1 MTGPLTRIWRR
12 TLRRIGLLGVAT
24 AVILIASAA
33 LAAWSVQLDRE
44 GDNLR
49 HRLQTLAKSPSK
61 PVPAVK
67 VSWLP
72 VEQQIGEF
80 VATFP
85 PVSQTAADLNEVFQ
99 SAKRRNIQL
108 NRGDYQLKDDA
119 HTALLTLTATFPLTA
134 GYAQTKEF
142 AADVLSTLA
151 HSSMDELSMSRST
164 AGDSALET
172 SIRFSFVYRRP

>member
-1 MTGPLTRIWRR
+1 MTSMLTRIWRR
-12 TLRRIGLLGVAT
+12 TLRRIGPLGVAA
-24 AVILIASAA
+24 AVTLVIAAA
-33 LAAWSVQLDRE
+33 LAAWSAQLDRE
-44 GDNLR
+44 GELLH
-49 HRLQTLAKSPSK
+49 HRLQTLARSPSQS
-61 PVPAVK
+61 VPAAKMPWV
-67 VSWLP
+67 P

-99 SAKRRNIQL
+99 SARRHNIQL

-142 AADVLSTLA
+142 AADVLNALA
-151 HSSMDELSMSRST
+151 HASMDELSMSRVT
-164 AGDSALET
+164 AGDNALET
-172 SIRFSFVYRRP
+172 SVRFSFVYRRP